1 MQPRTIRREQEMK
14 FGTQMTPDGVRFRL
28 WAPLVPSVELEVD
41 GWSLPMQQD
50 VRGWYEVEVPGVNHG
65 SRYMFCLPD
74 GKKVPDPASRY
85 QPEDVDGP
93 SEVVDPLAF
102 EWTDLGWRGRP
113 WEECVFYEVHIGTFT
128 PEGTFR
134 AAADKL
140 EELAE
145 LGITALQIMPLA
157 DFAGRWNWGYDGVY
171 MFAPDASY
179 GRPDDLKALIN
190 RAHELG
196 MMVMLDV
203 VYNHFGPKGN
213 YIPLYAPILNDKET
227 PWGPGLNIDGENA
240 TVVRDLV
247 LANAR
252 FWINEY
258 RFDGLRF
265 DALHAIED
273 SGPKHLIQDLA
284 EQTRAAS
291 DGRHIHLIAENSH
304 NQASWLRRRDDGTPW
319 LYTAQWNDDL
329 HHSLHALAT
338 GEGQA
343 YYQPYAERIDLVAR
357 AFAEGFSWQG
367 EYLARENRVHGEP
380 SAFLPPTA
388 FVSFIQNHDHTGN
401 RPAGERISHLVPR
414 EAARMLAALYLLS
427 PQIPML
433 FMGEE
438 WGATTP
444 FCFFS
449 NIKELG
455 NAIRRSRAEELKDFP
470 LAQTDRHI
478 DPMSESAFLGCKLD
492 WNERTSPEAA
502 EMLTLYKDLLQA
514 RATAL
519 TPRLVGV
526 EGNSGSAEILGQR
539 AFQVRWKLADGAHLH
554 LAANLGATPQ
564 TGEWRD
570 IVPLWCEGTFS
581 KDALGPY
588 TVLYWLT

>member
-1 MQPRTIRREQEMK
+1 M
-14 FGTQMTPDGVRFRL
+14 
-28 WAPLVPSVELEVD
+28 
-41 GWSLPMQQD
+41 
-50 VRGWYEVEVPGVNHG
+50 
-65 SRYMFCLPD
+65 
-74 GKKVPDPASRY
+74 
-85 QPEDVDGP
+85 
-93 SEVVDPLAF
+93 
-102 EWTDLGWRGRP
+102 
-113 WEECVFYEVHIGTFT
+113 
-128 PEGTFR
+128 
-134 AAADKL
+134 
-140 EELAE
+140 
-145 LGITALQIMPLA
+145 
-157 DFAGRWNWGYDGVY
+157 
-171 MFAPDASY
+171 
-179 GRPDDLKALIN
+179 
-190 RAHELG
+190 
-196 MMVMLDV
+196 
-203 VYNHFGPKGN
+203 
-213 YIPLYAPILNDKET
+213 
-227 PWGPGLNIDGENA
+227 
-240 TVVRDLV
+240 
-247 LANAR
+247 
-252 FWINEY
+252 
-258 RFDGLRF
+258 
-265 DALHAIED
+265 
-273 SGPKHLIQDLA
+273 
-284 EQTRAAS
+284 
-291 DGRHIHLIAENSH
+291 
-304 NQASWLRRRDDGTPW
+304 
-319 LYTAQWNDDL
+319 
-329 HHSLHALAT
+329 
-338 GEGQA
+338 
-343 YYQPYAERIDLVAR
+343 AR
-357 AFAEGFSWQG
+357 AFAEGFAWQG

-427 PQIPML
+427 PQVPML

-449 NIKELG
+449 DIKELG

-470 LAQTDRHI
+470 LAQTHRHI

-502 EMLTLYKDLLQA
+502 EMLTLYNDLLQA

-581 KDALGPY
+581 EDALGPY